1 MHLFNKVKDRLV
13 ICEKGEEKKAP
24 SSLVS
29 RQISPKHKSAM
40 METEDG
46 V

>member
-13 ICEKGEEKKAP
+13 ICEKGEKKKAS

-29 RQISPKHKSAM
+29 SQISPKHKSAM
-40 METEDG
+40 METEDE